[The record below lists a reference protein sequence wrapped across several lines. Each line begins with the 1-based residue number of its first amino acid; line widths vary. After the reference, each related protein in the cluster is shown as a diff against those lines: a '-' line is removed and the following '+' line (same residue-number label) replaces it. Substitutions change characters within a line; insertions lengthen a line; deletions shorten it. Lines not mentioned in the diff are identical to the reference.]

1 MKRYLPIPFFS
12 SPGSPDKAVLAAI
25 NRLLFLPNKASLG
38 TYTLLL
44 CFFLLTAGSKLF
56 AQAQVIGSFPEMQGG
71 IENQALGFLPI
82 GTANYPAGTN
92 VTTYS
97 RNNNNSSVTVEIRST
112 GGYAS
117 PKVIDWANASTSSGI
132 FTPTAAADAVLPN
145 TSYVVQFFARQNTSS
160 ADPFFQVVAY
170 TNGSNGSTEITTPQ
184 RGSAVYQKFTAIV
197 TTPADAGTGKRGYIR
212 IRPKGSGFNGLT
224 YLVDDIC
231 MYPGVAVD
239 NTPPDDAIAPVITS
253 FSPTSLDVSWTA
265 PATGTD
271 GGGYVV
277 VRYTSDPTGQPA
289 PNNNGIYA
297 VGNTIGTGTV
307 AYIGTGTSFTNTGLA
322 PSSTY
327 YYRVYVA
334 DKAFNYSLTPPVVI
348 GFTGLGGPT
357 LVTFTTPPGCATDQ
371 IILSWTG
378 PLNYNATN
386 NTILAFLKAG
396 SAVTVGTPTNLPS
409 TYNPST
415 NFSAPI
421 LPNYQGDAAARC
433 IYRGDGTNAA
443 GDHTGL
449 TITGLAPN
457 TTYHVLMFNVVD
469 AVPTYSAGTAA
480 NGTTLAAPVAEPTNH
495 PTLFAKGTLTTANVP
510 VTWTAAVAG
519 AQAPLGYLLQASVSA
534 TPADAVDGTDIVNQ
548 TDLTSGTANVKVTPN
563 SAVGYSAFTGF
574 TAGTMYYFRVN
585 SYTNAG
591 SCINYKAAGAT
602 MNAATLPNAVVSPS
616 MAINGATADI
626 SWTAA
631 PGYIAGNHTTLV
643 FVKPVSA
650 VGAGT
655 PTIDPAGYTANTNIA
670 LGTVYQHDGAAR
682 CVYNGDG
689 NTVTVSGIGTGA
701 YHVLILTVVSQAN
714 SDGTHSYSVYA
725 TTTATTGNIYTW
737 DGSFNNSWNRNVNWT
752 PDRNTPASTDIL
764 IINLGGTFTIDSVS
778 FNNETIAQLQVLNN
792 TIVTLRNGVLGS
804 RTLTITSNNGPLN
817 PDLIVS
823 AGSSLTSGISGRLVN
838 ITLGLNTS
846 TADISGFMQVA
857 QGGTYNTDAVNALT
871 TVSGTLRNS
880 GTVTSTSVARVVV
893 TATGTYE
900 HTHTTGGGAI
910 PTATWQS
917 GSTCL
922 ISGFT
927 SATAFANTSSG
938 HGQAFSNF
946 IWDCPNQTSTF
957 VLGAPIL
964 ALPWAA
970 VFAENFIV
978 KRTGNSTGVL
988 ALTSP
993 ASTGNIQRNF
1003 TVGNFYQRSGRVI
1016 IALNTN
1022 NSGSPQRSLTVNGIF
1037 SVTDS
1042 SAAPASSFEILNAPA
1057 AATNARLFVN
1067 GNVDMFTTV
1076 TSATLANITPGVSS
1090 TAEIWFGGSTAQ
1102 TARFQTI
1109 SGNIDFNINHTG
1121 TGVTLLS
1128 NATANRFLFTQGRFF
1143 INGNT
1148 LTINNAISY
1157 PVPGTGV
1164 LGGSSTSNLT
1174 LGLSGAAGEL
1184 RFTPGFRTL
1193 KDLTQLAG
1201 NQASL
1206 GTELAI
1212 AAGSN
1217 AGRDSLGVGA
1227 SLETNDNL
1235 ILRSDADGTA
1245 RIARIPVNGLG
1256 VAQATITEKVTVERY
1271 LPIANSASSRRWRLL
1286 TAPFTS
1292 TSPPTIN
1299 EAWQGGV
1306 SNPDRNNPAAFDPR
1320 PGYST
1325 LITKSTLAVDGFDQ
1339 GSTNNP
1345 SIYFYSAATP
1355 GFWKV
1360 PASTNGIKITDSSGC
1375 FMLFARGDRSIVI
1388 SNQFVAAVPTTLEPK
1403 GVLNLG
1409 RVTIPAV
1416 TPGNYQTVGNPYA
1429 SQIKLDNVTFNGTP
1443 GISSTVYIWDPKT
1456 DGLNNTG
1463 KFITCSGNGS
1473 SYIYSANTSG
1483 FAAKPGVIES
1493 SGAFMVQSTGGNI
1506 VFNESDKTTESTTIG
1521 IASRPSRQ
1529 PGPRG
1534 RISTF
1539 YVELVGMRN
1548 GEPSLADGIAVSYNK
1563 GYKNSIDNLDAFKLS
1578 AFNTREDLAIKRD
1591 GSLLSIE
1598 RRKEVEE
1605 NDTVFLNIS
1614 KLNMAAYQFNLKPV
1628 EFDNSYTAYI
1638 EDNYTGFIQQI
1649 DLTAN
1654 AVFDFS
1660 ITADSATS
1668 VHNRF
1673 HIIFKRTKTA
1683 IPPVTKTGFTV
1694 FPNPIQNGL
1703 MNVQMNGMEA
1713 GLYQFTLVN
1722 KTGQTLQAGRITYAG
1737 GNYIE
1742 QIELKKGLSKG
1753 MYELLLLAPGAKT
1766 STAIPIMIQ

>member
-1 MKRYLPIPFFS
+1 MKQFLPIAFSS
-12 SPGSPDKAVLAAI
+12 SPGSPAKAMFFPIKCLSYLHNKTSLVAYTF
-25 NRLLFLPNKASLG
+25 LLF
-38 TYTLLL
+38 
-44 CFFLLTAGSKLF
+44 FILLTTGSKLS
-56 AQAQVIGSFPEMQGG
+56 AQTQVIGSFPEMQGG
-71 IENQALGFLPI
+71 IENQTLGFLPV
-82 GTANYPAGTN
+82 GTANYTAGAT

-97 RNNNNSSVTVEIRST
+97 RNNNTSSVTVEIKST

-145 TSYVVQFFARQNTSS
+145 TSYVVQFFARQNTSN
-160 ADPFFQVVAY
+160 ADPYFQVVVY
-170 TNGSNGSTEITTPQ
+170 TNGANGSTEISTPQ
-184 RGSAVYQKFTAIV
+184 QGNAAYQKFTAIV

-239 NTPPDDAIAPVITS
+239 NTPPDEATAPVITS
-253 FSPTSLDVSWTA
+253 FSPTSLGVSWTA
-265 PATGTD
+265 PGTGVD

-277 VRYTSDPTGQPA
+277 VRYTSDPASEPA

-307 AYIGTGTSFTNTGLA
+307 AYIGTGTSFTNTGLS

-327 YYRVYVA
+327 YYRVYAV

-348 GFTGLGGPT
+348 GYTGLAAPT
-357 LVTFTTPPGCATDQ
+357 LVTFTTPPGCATNQ

-386 NTILAFLKAG
+386 NTILAFLKQG
-396 SAVTVGTPTNLPS
+396 SAVTVGTPTNSPS

-415 NFSAPI
+415 NFSAPVA
-421 LPNYQGDAAARC
+421 PNYQGDALARC
-433 IYRGDGTNAA
+433 IYRGDGTNVA

-457 TTYHVLMFNVVD
+457 TTYHVLMYNVLD
-469 AVPTYSAGTAA
+469 AVPTYSSSVAA
-480 NGTTLAAPVAEPTNH
+480 NGTTLATPVAEPTNH
-495 PTLFAKGTLTTANVP
+495 PTLFARGALTTANVP
-510 VTWTAAVAG
+510 VAWTPAVAG
-519 AQAPLGYLLQASVSA
+519 AQAPLGYLLQADASA
-534 TPADAVDGTDIVNQ
+534 TPADPVDGTDLVNQ
-548 TDLTSGTANVKVTPN
+548 TDISGGTANVKVTPN
-563 SAVGYSAFTGF
+563 TAVGYSAFTGL

-585 SYTNAG
+585 SYTNTG
-591 SCINYKAAGAT
+591 SCINYKAAGPT
-602 MNAATLPNAVVSPS
+602 INAATLPNAVVAPS
-616 MAINGATADI
+616 MSITGATADI

-643 FVKPVSA
+643 FVKPVNA
-650 VGAGT
+650 IGAGT
-655 PTIDPAGYTANTNIA
+655 PTFDPASYTANTNIA
-670 LGTVYQHDGAAR
+670 LGTTYQHDGAAR

-701 YHVLILTVVSQAN
+701 YHVLILTVVEQAN
-714 SDGTHSYSVYA
+714 SDGTHSYSVYS
-725 TTTATTGNIYTW
+725 TTTATTGNIYY
-737 DGSFNNSWNRNVNWT
+737 WNGIATADDKWGRPANWLPVRT
-752 PDRNTPASTDIL
+752 TPATTDIL
-764 IINLGGTFTIDSVS
+764 IIDNGGTFIIDSVITQ
-778 FNNETIAQLQVLNN
+778 TIAQLQVLNN
-792 TIVTLRNGVLGS
+792 TNVTLKNFTALPIKV
-804 RTLTITSNNGPLN
+804 LTINTNNGPLN

-823 AGSSLTSGISGRLVN
+823 AGSTLTLGVPTRSVS
-838 ITLGLNTS
+838 ITLGLNTT
-846 TADISGFMQVA
+846 TADISGTMQVIN
-857 QGGTYNTDAVNALT
+857 GCTYNTNNLNAFT
-871 TVSGTLRNS
+871 TVTGTLRNS
-880 GTVTSTSVARVVV
+880 GTVLCNALNMLVTSTGIYDHAING
-893 TATGTYE
+893 GT
-900 HTHTTGGGAI
+900 I

-922 ISGFT
+922 ISNI
-927 SATAFANTSSG
+927 SNATAFANTGSG

-946 IWDCPNQTSTF
+946 IWDCPSQTTTF

-964 ALPWAA
+964 TLPWAG

-993 ASTGNIQRNF
+993 ASSGNIQRNF
-1003 TVGNFYQRSGRVI
+1003 TVGNFYQRSGIVI

-1022 NSGSPQRSLTVNGIF
+1022 NAASPQRSLTVNGIF

-1042 SAAPASSFEILNAPA
+1042 SAAPASSFQILNAPVGV
-1057 AATNARLFVN
+1057 TNARLFVN

-1076 TSATLANITPGVSS
+1076 TSATLACFSPGAS
-1090 TAEIWFGGSTAQ
+1090 TAEILFTGTAAQ

-1109 SGNIDFNINHTG
+1109 TGSIDFNINHTG
-1121 TGVTLLS
+1121 TGVSLLS

-1148 LTINNAISY
+1148 LTINNAVSY
-1157 PVPGTGV
+1157 PSPGTGA
-1164 LGGSSTSNLT
+1164 LGGSSSSNLT
-1174 LGLSGAAGEL
+1174 MGLSGAAGEL

-1212 AAGSN
+1212 TAGAN
-1217 AGRDSLGVGA
+1217 AGRDSLGIGA

-1235 ILRSDADGTA
+1235 ILRSDDLGTA
-1245 RIARIPVNGLG
+1245 RIARIPVNGSG
-1256 VAQATITEKVTVERY
+1256 VALATITEKVTVERH
-1271 LPIANSASSRRWRLL
+1271 LPMTTTSGARRWRLL

-1292 TSPPTIN
+1292 TSSPTIN

-1320 PGYST
+1320 PGYGT
-1325 LITKSTLAVDGFDQ
+1325 HITKSTAWAVDGYDQ

-1345 SIYFYSAATP
+1345 SIYYYNAGSWTA
-1355 GFWKV
+1355 
-1360 PASTNGIKITDSSGC
+1360 PANTNTVKITDNSGC
-1375 FMLFARGDRSIVI
+1375 YMLFARGDRGIVI

-1403 GVLNLG
+1403 GLLNLG
-1409 RVTIPAV
+1409 RVTIPTA
-1416 TPGNYQTVGNPYA
+1416 TAGTYQTVGNPYA
-1429 SQIKLDNVTFNGTP
+1429 SQIKLDNVVFNDTL
-1443 GISSTVYIWDPKT
+1443 GISKTVYLWDPKT
-1456 DGLNNTG
+1456 LGSANVG
-1463 KFITCSGNGS
+1463 KFIACSGNGS
-1473 SYIYSANTSG
+1473 SYIYSANSSG
-1483 FAAKPGVIES
+1483 YDTKPGVIES
-1493 SGAFMVQSTGGNI
+1493 SGAFMARSNGGNI
-1506 VFNESDKTTESTTIG
+1506 VFNESDKTIESTTIG

-1529 PGPRG
+1529 QAPAG

-1539 YVELVGMRN
+1539 YTELVAKRN

-1563 GYKNSIDNLDAFKLS
+1563 GYQNSIDNLDALKLS
-1578 AFNTREDLAIKRD
+1578 AFNTREDLAINRD
-1591 GSLLSIE
+1591 GLLLAIE

-1605 NDTVFLNIS
+1605 NDTIFLNIS
-1614 KLNMAAYQFNLKPV
+1614 KLGLAAYQFNFKPV
-1628 EFDNSYTAYI
+1628 DFDNSYTAYI
-1638 EDNYTGFIQQI
+1638 EDHYTGFINHI
-1649 DLTAN
+1649 DLTATT
-1654 AVFDFS
+1654 VFDFS
-1660 ITADSATS
+1660 INADSAS
-1668 VHNRF
+1668 SAQNRF
-1673 HIIFKRTKTA
+1673 HIIFKRTKTT
-1683 IPPVTKTGFTV
+1683 IPPVTKQGCTV

-1703 MNVQMNGMEA
+1703 VNLQMNGMAA
-1713 GLYQFTLVN
+1713 GLYQFNVIN
-1722 KTGQTLQAGRITYAG
+1722 KAGQSLQAGRITHDG
-1737 GNYIE
+1737 GNTTE

-1753 MYELLLLAPGAKT
+1753 VYELLLFAPGAKK
-1766 STAIPIMIQ
+1766 STAISILIQ